1 MSAKTSPFF
10 WLHLRTS
17 NISAVRYPAPNF
29 VGNGMRVLLAIV
41 ATLFFS
47 SSVSAE
53 DMSTVNYS
61 KDNKLLS
68 EVKTRM
74 VLENGLV
81 IHTWERNE
89 KAKELG
95 LDKHP
100 NAGLIAQDVEH
111 MFPDAVIKDGNGYL
125 VVDFPVLMDMGN
137 LISKLVL
144 EGGVA
149 RLVQGQADT

>member
-1 MSAKTSPFF
+1 MKSILVTVA
-10 WLHLRTS
+10 
-17 NISAVRYPAPNF
+17 
-29 VGNGMRVLLAIV
+29 MLLFASGS
-41 ATLFFS
+41 F
-47 SSVSAE
+47 AE

-61 KDNKLLS
+61 TDNKLLS

-81 IHTWERNE
+81 IHIWEWNE

-111 MFPDAVIKDGNGYL
+111 MFPDAVIKDENGYL
-125 VVDFPVLMDMGN
+125 MVDLPVLMDMDD
-137 LISKLVL
+137 LIAKLVL

-149 RLVQGQADT
+149 RLVQGGGSGGS

>member
-1 MSAKTSPFF
+1 
-10 WLHLRTS
+10 
-17 NISAVRYPAPNF
+17 
-29 VGNGMRVLLAIV
+29 MRVLLAIV
-41 ATLFFS
+41 ATLFFA
-47 SSVSAE
+47 SSVTAQ

-61 KDNKLLS
+61 TDNKLLS

-81 IHTWERNE
+81 IHIWEWND
-89 KAKELG
+89 KAKALG
-95 LDKHP
+95 LDKYP

-111 MFPDAVIKDGNGYL
+111 MFPKAVIKDENGYL
-125 VVDFPVLMDMGN
+125 RVDLPVLMDMDD

-149 RLVQGQADT
+149 RLVQANGDGS

>member
-1 MSAKTSPFF
+1 
-10 WLHLRTS
+10 
-17 NISAVRYPAPNF
+17 
-29 VGNGMRVLLAIV
+29 MRVLLAFV
-41 ATLFFS
+41 ATLFFAS
-47 SSVSAE
+47 GLTAQ
-53 DMSTVNYS
+53 DMSTINYS
-61 KDNKLLS
+61 TDNKLLS

-74 VLENGLV
+74 ILENGLV
-81 IHTWERNE
+81 IHIWEWNE

-111 MFPDAVIKDGNGYL
+111 MFPEAVIKDENGYL
-125 VVDFPVLMDMGN
+125 MVDLPVLMDMDD

-149 RLVQGQADT
+149 RLVQDGGGGGDS

>member
-1 MSAKTSPFF
+1 M
-10 WLHLRTS
+10 
-17 NISAVRYPAPNF
+17 
-29 VGNGMRVLLAIV
+29 MRVLLAIV
-41 ATLFFS
+41 ATLFF
-47 SSVSAE
+47 AGGLTAQ

-61 KDNKLLS
+61 TDNKLLS

-74 VLENGLV
+74 ILDNGLV
-81 IHTWERNE
+81 IHIWEWNE

-111 MFPDAVIKDGNGYL
+111 MFPEAVIKDENGYL
-125 VVDFPVLMDMGN
+125 MVDLPVLMDMDD

-149 RLVQGQADT
+149 RLVQGANTAS

>member
-1 MSAKTSPFF
+1 MRSS
-10 WLHLRTS
+10 S
-17 NISAVRYPAPNF
+17 YPAPNF
-29 VGNGMRVLLAIV
+29 GGNRIIVLLAIV
-41 ATLFFS
+41 ATLFLA
-47 SSVSAE
+47 SSVTAE
-53 DMSTVNYS
+53 YMSTIDYS
-61 KDNKLLS
+61 TDNKLLS

-81 IHTWERNE
+81 IHIWEWNE

-111 MFPDAVIKDGNGYL
+111 MFPEAVIKDENGYL
-125 VVDFPVLMDMGN
+125 MVDLPVLMDMDE

-149 RLVQGQADT
+149 RLVNGGAGTNS

>member
-1 MSAKTSPFF
+1 
-10 WLHLRTS
+10 
-17 NISAVRYPAPNF
+17 
-29 VGNGMRVLLAIV
+29 MRVLLAIV
-41 ATLFFS
+41 ATLFLA
-47 SSVSAE
+47 SSVTAE
-53 DMSTVNYS
+53 DISIENYGT
-61 KDNKLLS
+61 DNKLLS

-81 IHTWERNE
+81 IHIWEWNE

-95 LDKHP
+95 MDKHP

-111 MFPDAVIKDGNGYL
+111 MFPEAVIKDENGYL
-125 VVDFPVLMDMGN
+125 MVDLPVLMEMDD

-149 RLVQGQADT
+149 RLVGNNSGGS

>member
-1 MSAKTSPFF
+1 MKSMLITIAMLLFATSV
-10 WLHLRTS
+10 T
-17 NISAVRYPAPNF
+17 
-29 VGNGMRVLLAIV
+29 
-41 ATLFFS
+41 
-47 SSVSAE
+47 AE

-61 KDNKLLS
+61 TDNKLLS

-81 IHTWERNE
+81 IHIWEWNE

-95 LDKHP
+95 MDKHIP
-100 NAGLIAQDVEH
+100 IGLIAQDVKVMYPE
-111 MFPDAVIKDGNGYL
+111 AVIEDENGYL
-125 VVDFPVLMDMGN
+125 MVDLPVLMDMDD

-149 RLVQGQADT
+149 RLVRHGNSSS